1 MKNTILAFVAAILL
15 CISTSASGVMFP
27 FVQVRGGILDNVVIG
42 GTVPSYGT
50 FTNLTTEGAL
60 SITGGAYV
68 SDDISLSWG
77 DGSDYNSVYNPS
89 LNQMYFY
96 TSNDGSTLSDAS
108 PMFVFQVNSGGG
120 TLDDEQRIFGLQ
132 DYNTVLF
139 YVDQDGDVTAAGSV
153 TAPLFQSSGAD
164 NTYLLNVANTGDVSA
179 PTTGDTWYNSSDK
192 AYRVYDGAANLPLGV
207 FVSVPGSSGADC
219 VPGHFSADATYFYVC
234 RDTNTWMRVGIATW

>member
-50 FTNLTTEGAL
+50 FTNLTTEGSAVF
-60 SITGGAYV
+60 SSGAYIP
-68 SDDISLSWG
+68 DTTNLYWG
-77 DGSDYNSVYNPS
+77 TGEDYHSYFDSTYGELVHATASTGSEMVDTIP
-89 LNQMYFY
+89 MYLFI
-96 TSNDGSTLSDAS
+96 
-108 PMFVFQVNSGGG
+108 VNEGNG
-120 TLDDEQRIFGLQ
+120 TLDDEQQVFGIW
-132 DYNTVLF
+132 DYNDPLF
-139 YVDQDGDVTAAGSV
+139 TIDQDGDVTAAGSV